1 MQEAKGR
8 AGPLEKGKTGMT
20 LLLLLARL
28 LLCIVFLIAG
38 LAKLADV
45 AGSQQALRNFGV
57 PAPLAAPLGI
67 LLPLAE
73 LSVAV
78 ALIPSLS
85 VWWGALGA
93 LALLLLFIIGIGS
106 NLAQGRQPDC
116 HCFGQLHSAPAGW
129 STLIRNLVLAALA
142 GIVVAFGRSTAGPG
156 LLDWLAALTVSQR
169 IELVVGVGVLA
180 LLIGEGWLLWQ
191 ILRQQGRLLLRLET
205 VEARL
210 AEAGLMVPQPKA
222 WTAGLPVGT
231 LAPGFA
237 LANLTGE
244 IISLT
249 ALRALG
255 TPLVLMFS
263 DPGCGPCTALL
274 PEIGRWQ
281 REHAA
286 KVVVALISRGT
297 VEANRSKVTEYG
309 LTHVLLQQDR
319 EIAEAYQASGTPSA
333 VLIRREGTIGSPVA
347 AGADAIRAL
356 MTSAV
361 TLPVLDALPP
371 PAAATGNG
379 HSAGPAVP
387 KVGEPAPRFKL
398 PDLTGKQMDLVD
410 FRGNKML
417 VLFWNPECGFYQ
429 RMLSDLKA
437 WEAKPPKGA
446 PKLLVVSTGTV
457 EANKAMGLRSPL
469 VLDQGFSV
477 GNTFGATGTPM
488 AVLVDAEGKIA
499 SEVAVGAPA
508 VLALAGQVQDTISA

>member
-45 AGSQQALRNFGV
+45 AGSQQALRDFGV

-222 WTAGLPVGT
+222 W
-231 LAPGFA
+231 
-237 LANLTGE
+237 
-244 IISLT
+244 
-249 ALRALG
+249 
-255 TPLVLMFS
+255 
-263 DPGCGPCTALL
+263 
-274 PEIGRWQ
+274 
-281 REHAA
+281 
-286 KVVVALISRGT
+286 
-297 VEANRSKVTEYG
+297 
-309 LTHVLLQQDR
+309 
-319 EIAEAYQASGTPSA
+319 
-333 VLIRREGTIGSPVA
+333 
-347 AGADAIRAL
+347 
-356 MTSAV
+356 
-361 TLPVLDALPP
+361 
-371 PAAATGNG
+371 
-379 HSAGPAVP
+379 
-387 KVGEPAPRFKL
+387 
-398 PDLTGKQMDLVD
+398 
-410 FRGNKML
+410 
-417 VLFWNPECGFYQ
+417 
-429 RMLSDLKA
+429 
-437 WEAKPPKGA
+437 
-446 PKLLVVSTGTV
+446 
-457 EANKAMGLRSPL
+457 
-469 VLDQGFSV
+469 
-477 GNTFGATGTPM
+477 
-488 AVLVDAEGKIA
+488 
-499 SEVAVGAPA
+499 
-508 VLALAGQVQDTISA
+508 VLALPLLTSRERSFLSLPCVPWARRWC